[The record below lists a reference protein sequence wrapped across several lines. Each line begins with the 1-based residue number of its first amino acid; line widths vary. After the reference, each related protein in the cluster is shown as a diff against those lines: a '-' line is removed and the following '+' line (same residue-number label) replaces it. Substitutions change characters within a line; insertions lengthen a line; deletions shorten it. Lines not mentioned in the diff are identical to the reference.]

1 LLEVIYGVN
10 PHLYMS
16 TSSNYHNKFHKVV
29 ADISSGFISA
39 NSLNI
44 DEKIDD
50 MLKRIT
56 DIFELDRA
64 HLVSLTEDLK
74 FMVNTHEYC
83 VPGVKSIKHLI
94 DVVDLE
100 SVPWWKRSLFE
111 GDYIHIYNVDDLP
124 EDASAEKAILKEM
137 EIISLMCVPIYKD
150 NSVEGF
156 IGLDSANKKFQWDL
170 DDINLIQILA
180 NTIAEARLKI
190 SAESDL
196 IHLSRMQQIIM
207 NIAQTYINIPLN
219 LVDSEIMKSLKE
231 MAEYVEADRSYIFR
245 YDFKANTTS
254 NTHEWCAEGISA
266 EIENLQD
273 VPIDF
278 IPDWIEKH
286 SKGEDFNVTDIS
298 SLPYT
303 GPGCLRDIL
312 EPQGIK
318 SIITVPMLDGEEL
331 VGFVGFDS
339 VAKHHTY
346 TKKEKSLLNLFA
358 QLLVNVRKRAESDK
372 MLTLAKEQAEAASR
386 AKSEFLANMSHE
398 IRTPLNSVIGFTEL
412 LNRTPL
418 NISQK
423 RFVENANISAQS
435 LLEIINDILDFSKI
449 EAGKL
454 ELAPIK
460 TDIVEI
466 VEQVCEMVKYQA
478 IQKELELLL
487 NIQPNIPRYGFVDP
501 IRLKQILVNLI
512 SNAIKFTERGE
523 VELRVKFE
531 DLGEQQGR
539 FTFYIRD
546 TGIGISQDEQKRL
559 FKAFTQADSSTTRK
573 FGGTGLGLVISNH
586 LAEKMGDKIHMKSTF
601 GKGSEFF
608 FSIDTLIDS
617 LDKIGDTTLTN
628 IKRVL
633 IVDDNANNRTILEQ
647 TFRSWNIECITCGDG
662 FEAIRLVKVSDP
674 FDLIVIDFKMPLING
689 IETIR
694 MLRND
699 SGVAKDKMPVIIMC
713 SSDDDSL
720 INEESRKS
728 GVIYKLVKPIR
739 ITELFDYLLNLS
751 NTGVINSSKV
761 SGSELISAKKSHIA
775 SSKGLI
781 KSNPVIL
788 IAEDVQM
795 NMILIKTLVSSYIPG
810 AIIIEARNGLD
821 AIQMAADENP
831 DIILMDVQMPEAD
844 GLEATVEIRTQESGK
859 KSHIPIIALTAGA
872 SQEDREKCLEAG
884 MDDYLTKP
892 IEQPQLHKVLDRYL
906 KNRLNHLLD
915 LPQSEIPADTTP
927 HFNLDEMM
935 RRVDNNR
942 EILADLLNSLEVE
955 MEEAFTSLEHSIK
968 TNDSEISKR
977 VTHKIKGIALNMSFT
992 KLSQIIKELENSM
1005 AKEPE
1010 SNIRLFNNLSNE
1022 WKILKKIIY
1031 Q

>member
-1 LLEVIYGVN
+1 
-10 PHLYMS
+10 MS
-16 TSSNYHNKFHKVV
+16 THNCYHNKFQKVV

-39 NSLNI
+39 NSSNI
-44 DEKIDD
+44 DEKIDY
-50 MLKRIT
+50 MLKRIIE
-56 DIFELDRA
+56 IFELDRA
-64 HLVSLTEDLK
+64 HVVSLSEDLK
-74 FMVNTHEYC
+74 LMVNTHEYC

-94 DVVDLE
+94 DNICLE
-100 SVPWWKRSLFE
+100 SVPWWKKSLFE
-111 GDYIHIYNVDDLP
+111 GDYIHINNVDELP
-124 EDASAEKAILKEM
+124 SDAAAERVILKNM
-137 EIISLMCVPIYKD
+137 EISSLMCVPIYID
-150 NSVEGF
+150 RSVAGF
-156 IGLDSANKKFQWDL
+156 IGLDSVSKHFQWDTE
-170 DDINLIQILA
+170 DINLIQILA
-180 NTIAEARLKI
+180 NTITEAKLKI
-190 SAESDL
+190 AAESDL

-207 NIAQTYINIPLN
+207 NIAQTYINIPLD

-231 MAEYVEADRSYIFR
+231 MAEYVDADRSYIFR
-245 YDFKANTTS
+245 YDFNANTTS

-266 EIENLQD
+266 EIDNLQN
-273 VPIDF
+273 VSTDF

-286 SKGEDFNVTDIS
+286 SKGEDFSVTDVLT
-298 SLPYT
+298 LPDL

-318 SIITVPMLDGEEL
+318 SIITVPMLDGEDL

-339 VAKHHTY
+339 VLKHHTY

-358 QLLVNVRKRAESDK
+358 QMLVNVKKRAESEK

-466 VEQVCEMVKYQA
+466 VEQVCDMVKYQA
-478 IQKELELLL
+478 IQKDLELLL
-487 NIQPNIPRYGFVDP
+487 NIQPDIPRYGVVDP

-531 DLGEQQGR
+531 EKGDFTGR

-586 LAEKMGDKIHMKSTF
+586 LAEKMGDRIHMKSTF

-608 FSIDTLIDS
+608 FSIDSQIDS
-617 LDKIGDTTLTN
+617 NDYIGGTTLVN

-647 TFRSWNIECITCGDG
+647 TFKSWNIESISCSDG
-662 FEAIRLVKVSDP
+662 LEAVSLVKVSDP

-689 IETIR
+689 IDTIR

-699 SGVAKDKMPVIIMC
+699 AIVDKDKLPVIIMC

-728 GVIYKLVKPIR
+728 GMIYKLVKPIK
-739 ITELFDYLLNLS
+739 ISVLFDYLLNLS
-751 NTGVINSSKV
+751 NTGVINSTKESKREETL
-761 SGSELISAKKSHIA
+761 SKKPYISN
-775 SSKGLI
+775 SKGFV
-781 KSNPVIL
+781 KSNPIVL

-795 NMILIKTLVSSYIPG
+795 NMILIKTLVNSYIPG
-810 AIIIEARNGLD
+810 ATIFEARNGLD
-821 AIQMAADENP
+821 AIQMAADEKP
-831 DIILMDVQMPEAD
+831 DIILMDIQMPEAD
-844 GLEATVEIRTQESGK
+844 GLEATVEIRRQESGK
-859 KSHIPIIALTAGA
+859 KSRIPIIALTAGA
-872 SQEDREKCLEAG
+872 SNEDREKCMVAG
-884 MDDYLTKP
+884 MDDFLTKP

-906 KNRLNHLLD
+906 KNRLNPKGD
-915 LPQSEIPADTTP
+915 FTDADFPSDTTH
-927 HFNLDEMM
+927 HFNKEEMM
-935 RRVDNNR
+935 RRVDNNS
-942 EILADLLNSLEVE
+942 EILTDLLNSLEEE
-955 MEEAFTSLEHSIK
+955 MEEALTALKHSIK
-968 TNDSEISKR
+968 SNNNDISRKI
-977 VTHKIKGIALNMSFT
+977 THKIKGVALNMSFT
-992 KLSQIIKELENSM
+992 KLSQIIKELDNSIVN
-1005 AKEPE
+1005 EPE
-1010 SNIRLFNNLSNE
+1010 SNSKLFNSLVNE
-1022 WKILKKIIY
+1022 WNTLKKIIY
-1031 Q
+1031 K

>member
-1 LLEVIYGVN
+1 
-10 PHLYMS
+10 MS
-16 TSSNYHNKFHKVV
+16 THNSYHNKFHKVV

-39 NSLNI
+39 NSSNI

-50 MLKRIT
+50 MLKRII
-56 DIFELDRA
+56 DIFQLDRA
-64 HLVSLTEDLK
+64 HVVSLTEDLK
-74 FMVNTHEYC
+74 LMVSTHEHC

-94 DVVDLE
+94 DNISLE
-100 SVPWWKRSLFE
+100 SVPWWKKSLFE
-111 GDYIHIYNVDDLP
+111 GDFIHIHNVDELP
-124 EDASAEKAILKEM
+124 SDAAAERAILKKM
-137 EIISLMCVPIYKD
+137 EISSLMCVPIYID
-150 NSVEGF
+150 RSVAGF
-156 IGLDSANKKFQWDL
+156 IGLDSVTKHFQWDT

-180 NTIAEARLKI
+180 NTIAEAKLKI
-190 SAESDL
+190 AAESDL

-231 MAEYVEADRSYIFR
+231 MAEYVDADRSYIFR
-245 YDFKANTTS
+245 YDFNANTTS

-266 EIENLQD
+266 EIDNLQN
-273 VPIDF
+273 VPTDF

-286 SKGEDFNVTDIS
+286 SKGEDFSVTDVLT
-298 SLPYT
+298 LPDL

-318 SIITVPMLDGEEL
+318 SIITVPMLDSEEL

-339 VAKHHTY
+339 VLKHHTY

-358 QLLVNVRKRAESDK
+358 QMLVNVKKRAESEK

-487 NIQPNIPRYGFVDP
+487 NIQPDIPRYGVVDP

-531 DLGEQQGR
+531 EIGERQGR

-586 LAEKMGDKIHMKSTF
+586 LAEKMGDRIHMKSTF

-608 FSIDTLIDS
+608 FSIDSEIDS
-617 LDKIGDTTLTN
+617 VDKIGGTTLVN

-633 IVDDNANNRTILEQ
+633 IVDDNSNNRTILEQ
-647 TFRSWNIECITCGDG
+647 TFKSWNIECISCSDG
-662 FEAIRLVKVSDP
+662 LEAIRIVKVSDP

-689 IETIR
+689 IDTIR

-699 SGVAKDKMPVIIMC
+699 TIVDKDKLPVIIMC

-720 INEESRKS
+720 INEESRKH
-728 GVIYKLVKPIR
+728 GMIYKLVKPVKIS
-739 ITELFDYLLNLS
+739 ELFDYLLNLS
-751 NTGVINSSKV
+751 NTGVINPTRGYSSESISSK
-761 SGSELISAKKSHIA
+761 KSYITNN
-775 SSKGLI
+775 KGLI
-781 KSNPVIL
+781 KSNPIVL

-810 AIIIEARNGLD
+810 AIIFEARNGLD
-821 AIQMAADENP
+821 AIQMAAVENP

-844 GLEATVEIRTQESGK
+844 GLEATAEIRRQESGK

-872 SQEDREKCLEAG
+872 SQEDRERCIEAG

-892 IEQPQLHKVLDRYL
+892 IEQPQLHKVLEKYL
-906 KNRLNHLLD
+906 KNRLKPKGDFTDTNF
-915 LPQSEIPADTTP
+915 PSDTTH
-927 HFNLDEMM
+927 HFNKEEMM
-935 RRVDNNR
+935 RRVDNNS
-942 EILADLLNSLEVE
+942 EILTDLLNSLEEE
-955 MEEAFTSLEHSIK
+955 MEEALTALEHSIK
-968 TNDSEISKR
+968 SNNSEISRK
-977 VTHKIKGIALNMSFT
+977 VTHKIKGVALNMSFT
-992 KLSQIIKELENSM
+992 KLSQIIKELENSIVND
-1005 AKEPE
+1005 PE
-1010 SNIRLFNNLSNE
+1010 SNSRLFSNLIDE
-1022 WKILKKIIY
+1022 WNILKKIIY

>member
-1 LLEVIYGVN
+1 
-10 PHLYMS
+10 M
-16 TSSNYHNKFHKVV
+16 TSHNSYHNKFHKVA

-39 NSLNI
+39 NNNNI
-44 DEKIDD
+44 NEKIDD
-50 MLKRIT
+50 LLKRIV

-64 HLVSLTEDLK
+64 HLVSFTPDLK
-74 FMVNTHEYC
+74 LMENTHEFC
-83 VPGVKSIKHLI
+83 KSGAKSIKHLI
-94 DVVDLE
+94 SGICLDSVLWWKKNILE
-100 SVPWWKRSLFE
+100 SEFF
-111 GDYIHIYNVDDLP
+111 HIYNVDELP
-124 EDASAEKAILKEM
+124 EEADAEREILKKM
-137 EIISLMCVPIYKD
+137 EISSLMCVPIYVNK
-150 NSVEGF
+150 SVTGF
-156 IGLDSANKKFQWDL
+156 IGLDSVNEHFQWET

-180 NTIAEARLKI
+180 NTIAEAKLKI
-190 SAESDL
+190 AAESDL
-196 IHLSRMQQIIM
+196 IHLSRMQQMIM
-207 NIAQTYINIPLN
+207 SIAQTYINIPLH
-219 LVDSEIMKSLKE
+219 LVDSAIMRSLKE
-231 MAEYVEADRSYIFR
+231 MAEYVDADRSYIFR
-245 YDFKANTTS
+245 YDFIHNTTS

-273 VPIDF
+273 VPVDF
-278 IPDWIEKH
+278 IPDWVEKH

-298 SLPYT
+298 SLPFT

-358 QLLVNVRKRAESDK
+358 QLLVNVKKRAESDK
-372 MLTLAKEQAEAASR
+372 LLTLAKEQAEAASR

-412 LNRTPL
+412 LTRTPL

-423 RFVENANISAQS
+423 KFVENANISAQS

-454 ELAPIK
+454 ELSPIK

-478 IQKELELLL
+478 IQKGLELLL
-487 NIQPNIPRYGFVDP
+487 NIQPDIPRYGVVDP

-523 VELRVKFE
+523 VEIRIAFE
-531 DLGEQQGR
+531 DNGDLQGR
-539 FTFYIRD
+539 FTFYVRD

-586 LAEKMGDKIHMKSTF
+586 LAEKMGDRIHMKSAT

-608 FSIDTLIDS
+608 FSISSIVDSVERIGGDTLD
-617 LDKIGDTTLTN
+617 N

-633 IVDDNANNRTILEQ
+633 IVDDNANNRIILEQ
-647 TFRSWNIECITCGDG
+647 TLKSWGIESSSCSDG
-662 FEAIRLVKVSDP
+662 LDAIRMVKLSYP
-674 FDLIVIDFKMPLING
+674 FDLIIIDYNMPLING

-694 MLRND
+694 VLRSD
-699 SGVAKDKMPVIIMC
+699 TTLDRDKLPVIIMC

-728 GVIYKLVKPIR
+728 GMIYKLVKPIK
-739 ITELFDYLLNLS
+739 IAELFDYLLNLS
-751 NTGVINSSKV
+751 KTGVIKSTLAAKSEAMPSNKSYAANSKDF
-761 SGSELISAKKSHIA
+761 
-775 SSKGLI
+775 I
-781 KSNPVIL
+781 KTKPVVL

-795 NMILIKTLVSSYIPG
+795 NMILIKTLVSNYIPG
-810 AIIIEARNGLD
+810 AIVLEARNGLI
-821 AIQMAADENP
+821 AIQLAAQERP
-831 DIILMDVQMPEAD
+831 DIILMDVQMPQAD
-844 GLEATVEIRTQESGK
+844 GLQATAEIRKQESRIEI
-859 KSHIPIIALTAGA
+859 HTPIIALTAGA
-872 SQEDREKCLEAG
+872 TDEDKQRCLLAG

-892 IEQPQLHKVLDRYL
+892 IEQTQLQRVLDKYL
-906 KNRLNHLLD
+906 KSGYGHEKIERASFLQEDD
-915 LPQSEIPADTTP
+915 LSEIKIPSDTTP
-927 HFNLDEMM
+927 HFNREEMM
-935 RRVDNNR
+935 KRVDNNR
-942 EILADLLNSLEVE
+942 EILTDLLNSLDVE
-955 MEEAFTSLEHSIK
+955 IEEDLAALELSIK
-968 TNDSEISKR
+968 NNDNESSRR
-977 VTHKIKGIALNMSFT
+977 VAHKIKGVALNMSFPR
-992 KLSQIIKELENSM
+992 LSEIVKELENSIINN
-1005 AKEPE
+1005 PE
-1010 SNIRLFNNLSNE
+1010 RNRTLFNNLRNE
-1022 WKILKKIIY
+1022 WRVLKRIIY